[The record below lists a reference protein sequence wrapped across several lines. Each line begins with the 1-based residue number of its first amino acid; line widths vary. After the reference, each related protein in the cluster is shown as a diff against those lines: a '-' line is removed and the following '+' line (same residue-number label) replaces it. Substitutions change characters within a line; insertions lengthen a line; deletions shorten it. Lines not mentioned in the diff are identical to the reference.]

1 MSKQDLIKVV
11 QRSINDA
18 AFRRQLTTDT
28 ANAIRGYSLTPDEVG
43 ALRSRDSGKLT
54 AFGVDTRMSKV
65 FAIDQGA
72 LGSATITS
80 ESGAIG
86 NAAVTG
92 GGPRDA
98 APVWVGDGAAHGAIQ
113 TPDAAERNAS
123 IIGDPQL
130 SATSVQSPDAVD
142 RNLAVSSTGSE
153 PRDSE
158 PVWVGD
164 LGNAATGAV
173 QSPDAMERNAAFTGG
188 AEPRDS
194 DPVWIGDL
202 GNAAT
207 GAVQSPDA
215 MDRNA
220 AFTGSGTEPRDSDP
234 VWIGDT
240 AAPLDAHAA
249 PIDGSPEAD
258 STGDLSTGDG
268 NLQQ

>member
-173 QSPDAMERNAAFTGG
+173 QSPDAM
-188 AEPRDS
+188 
-194 DPVWIGDL
+194 
-202 GNAAT
+202 
-207 GAVQSPDA
+207 
-215 MDRNA
+215 DRNA

>member
-123 IIGDPQL
+123 I
-130 SATSVQSPDAVD
+130 
-142 RNLAVSSTGSE
+142 
-153 PRDSE
+153 
-158 PVWVGD
+158 
-164 LGNAATGAV
+164 
-173 QSPDAMERNAAFTGG
+173 
-188 AEPRDS
+188 
-194 DPVWIGDL
+194 
-202 GNAAT
+202 
-207 GAVQSPDA
+207 
-215 MDRNA
+215 
-220 AFTGSGTEPRDSDP
+220 TGSGTEPRDSDP

-268 NLQQ
+268 DLQQ

>member
-142 RNLAVSSTGSE
+142 RNLAVPSTGSE

-158 PVWVGD
+158 
-164 LGNAATGAV
+164 
-173 QSPDAMERNAAFTGG
+173 
-188 AEPRDS
+188 
-194 DPVWIGDL
+194 PVWIGDL

-268 NLQQ
+268 DLQQ